1 MTTNTAK
8 EQLMEIATRIK
19 ELREIMG
26 FSVEEMTEKTN
37 VTEETGISS
46 SFLKRT
52 HSQKKYLPCISV
64 TDGDQLFL
72 KSSSTKKTKAFLS

>member
-1 MTTNTAK
+1 MWKVYQMLNP
-8 EQLMEIATRIK
+8 
-19 ELREIMG
+19 
-26 FSVEEMTEKTN
+26 SVHSSSKIQDNIFLNIN

>member
-1 MTTNTAK
+1 MWKVYQMLNP
-8 EQLMEIATRIK
+8 
-19 ELREIMG
+19 
-26 FSVEEMTEKTN
+26 SVHSSSKIQDNIFLNIN

-46 SFLKRT
+46 SFLKTT